1 MRMRLLAAAAAAAA
15 VCGTAGP
22 GARAQS
28 LDDRAAARDV
38 VRKRSDAV
46 VMVLATVKLRLTIAG
61 REQTTDQAAQTNAT
75 VLDASGLAVLS
86 LSQLQPD
93 DMVARRFP
101 STPGSRVEVTS
112 EPSDIRMH
120 LADGREL
127 PARLVL
133 RDEDLDLAF
142 IRPIEPPSPPITFV
156 DAASAKP
163 ALLDLL
169 TAVQRTSESTSWV
182 TAASFATVQLVIDKP
197 RTYYQV
203 AGGGGLGSPLFDL
216 SGRFVG
222 VTLMRNT
229 GTRGSGTPGVL
240 PAEDIREVAKQAPAV
255 K

>member
-1 MRMRLLAAAAAAAA
+1 MTAAAAA
-15 VCGTAGP
+15 VMCATAWP
-22 GARAQS
+22 DARAQS
-28 LDDRAAARDV
+28 VDERAAARDV

-75 VLDASGLAVLS
+75 VLDSTGLAVLS

-127 PARLVL
+127 PARLIL

-142 IRPIEPPSPPITFV
+142 IRPIEPPSPPIAFV

-163 ALLDLL
+163 SLLDLL
-169 TAVQRTSESTSWV
+169 TAVQRTSEST
-182 TAASFATVQLVIDKP
+182 
-197 RTYYQV
+197 
-203 AGGGGLGSPLFDL
+203 
-216 SGRFVG
+216 
-222 VTLMRNT
+222 
-229 GTRGSGTPGVL
+229 
-240 PAEDIREVAKQAPAV
+240 
-255 K
+255 

>member
-1 MRMRLLAAAAAAAA
+1 MRTRAVALAVAVWAAAPA
-15 VCGTAGP
+15 
-22 GARAQS
+22 AQS
-28 LDDRAAARDV
+28 MEERAVARDV
-38 VRKRSDAV
+38 VKKRGDAV
-46 VMVLATVKLRLTIAG
+46 VMVLATVKLRVNIGG
-61 REQTTDQAAQTNAT
+61 REQSTDQAAQTNAT
-75 VLDASGLAVLS
+75 ILDHTGLAVLS

-101 STPGSRVEVTS
+101 VAPGTRVDVTS

-133 RDEDLDLAF
+133 KDEDLDLAF
-142 IRPIEPPSPPITFV
+142 VRPVDAPPTPLAFV
-156 DAASAKP
+156 DAPSGRP

-169 TAVQRTSESTSWV
+169 TIVQRTSEATAWI
-182 TAASFATVQLVIDKP
+182 TAASFGTVQLVIDKP

-203 AGGGGLGSPLFDL
+203 TGGGILGSPMFDM

-229 GTRGSGTPGVL
+229 GMRGSSSPGVL
-240 PAEDIREVAKQAPAV
+240 PAEDIREVAKQAPPV